1 MRTGTVSREP
11 PEQGWLSGTVES
23 ERETEGMEEG
33 SLTGTGPT
41 QARDVGLRLL
51 DGGLLA
57 LPVPDGRGGDEVK
70 ALLVGFEGD
79 KAMLAAIMAAARTL
93 LKA

>member
-1 MRTGTVSREP
+1 MD
-11 PEQGWLSGTVES
+11 S
-23 ERETEGMEEG
+23 EWETEGMEEG

-79 KAMLAAIMAAARTL
+79 KAMLIAIKQVATGLIKRIG
-93 LKA
+93 K